1 MVNMKRIYKW
11 YINLSKR
18 LKDSFVISV
27 SIVGC
32 ISTFLSIIGISLAD
46 IPCTNIVFNIIIV
59 IVTTF
64 IISFAAYNIIG
75 HLFKDSIDLSI
86 RGNSVTI
93 KHGDIFQE
101 RGYKVI
107 GCDTHFDVRIDDTVI
122 TKSSLHGQLF
132 LNHGIIPD
140 IKTAIEEKATV
151 LRLSIN
157 DKGLFDFPLGTII
170 RYDSQRD
177 RQTYLMIAMINNIE
191 EAGQYKA
198 TTSMADYENML
209 MKMWSGIDATY
220 AANDIVLPILGTG
233 ITRFEDGPKDATSLL
248 RCMLC
253 TLNSSGVTLNSNIK
267 IVIYGDKNDI
277 PLYEFKNV
285 YRMIPSCS
293 K

>member
-1 MVNMKRIYKW
+1 MKRIYKW
-11 YINLSKR
+11 YTNLSKR
-18 LKDSFVISV
+18 LKDSIVISV
-27 SIVGC
+27 SLVGC

-46 IPCTNIVFNIIIV
+46 IPCTNIIINSILVMVAILIITIAAYIV
-59 IVTTF
+59 I
-64 IISFAAYNIIG
+64 G
-75 HLFKDSIDLSI
+75 RLFKDSIELSI

-93 KHGDIFQE
+93 KHGDIFKE
-101 RGYKVI
+101 NGYKII
-107 GCDTHFDVRIDDTVI
+107 GCDSHFDTRVDDIVI

-132 LNHGIIPD
+132 LNHGIIKD
-140 IKTAIEEKATV
+140 INKVVEQKAKV
-151 LRLSIN
+151 LEIPAN
-157 DKGLFDFPLGTII
+157 EKGLYDFPIGTII

-233 ITRFEDGPKDATSLL
+233 ITRFEEGPKDATSLL

>member
-1 MVNMKRIYKW
+1 MKRIYKW
-11 YINLSKR
+11 YTNLSKR

-27 SIVGC
+27 SLVGC

-46 IPCTNIVFNIIIV
+46 IPCTNIIINSILVMVAILIITIAAYIV
-59 IVTTF
+59 I
-64 IISFAAYNIIG
+64 G
-75 HLFKDSIDLSI
+75 RLFKDSIELSI

-93 KHGDIFQE
+93 KHGDIFKE
-101 RGYKVI
+101 NGYKII
-107 GCDTHFDVRIDDTVI
+107 GCDSHFDTRVDDIVI

-132 LNHGIIPD
+132 LNHGIIKD
-140 IKTAIEEKATV
+140 INKVVEQKAKV
-151 LRLSIN
+151 LEIPAN
-157 DKGLFDFPLGTII
+157 EKGLYDFPIGTII

-285 YRMIPSCS
+285 FRMIPSCS

>member
-1 MVNMKRIYKW
+1 MKKIYKW
-11 YINLSKR
+11 YTNLSKR
-18 LKDSFVISV
+18 LKDSLVFSISL
-27 SIVGC
+27 VGC

-46 IPCTNIVFNIIIV
+46 IPYTNIII
-59 IVTTF
+59 
-64 IISFAAYNIIG
+64 NIILVMITLLIITITAYKIIG
-75 HLFKDSIDLSI
+75 QLFKDSIELSI

-101 RGYKVI
+101 SGYKII
-107 GCDTHFDVRIDDTVI
+107 GCDSHFDTRVDDIVI

-132 LNHGIIPD
+132 LNHGIIKD
-140 IKTAIEEKATV
+140 INKVVKQKAKV
-151 LRLSIN
+151 LEIPAN
-157 DKGLFDFPLGTII
+157 EKGLYDFPIGTII

>member
-1 MVNMKRIYKW
+1 MKKIYKW
-11 YINLSKR
+11 YTNLSKR
-18 LKDSFVISV
+18 LKDSLVFSISL
-27 SIVGC
+27 VGC

-46 IPCTNIVFNIIIV
+46 IPYTNIII
-59 IVTTF
+59 
-64 IISFAAYNIIG
+64 NIILVMITLLIITITAYKIIG
-75 HLFKDSIDLSI
+75 QLFKDSIELSI

-101 RGYKVI
+101 SGYKII
-107 GCDTHFDVRIDDTVI
+107 GCDSHFDTRVDDIVI

-132 LNHGIIPD
+132 LNHGIIKD
-140 IKTAIEEKATV
+140 INKVVKQKAKV
-151 LRLSIN
+151 LEIPAN
-157 DKGLFDFPLGTII
+157 EKGLYDFPIGTII

-177 RQTYLMIAMINNIE
+177 SQTYLMIAMINNIE
-191 EAGQYKA
+191 EAGQYKV

>member
-1 MVNMKRIYKW
+1 MKKIYKW
-11 YINLSKR
+11 YTNLSKR
-18 LKDSFVISV
+18 LKDSLVFSISL
-27 SIVGC
+27 VGC

-46 IPCTNIVFNIIIV
+46 IPYTNIII
-59 IVTTF
+59 
-64 IISFAAYNIIG
+64 NIILVMITLLIITITAYKIIG
-75 HLFKDSIDLSI
+75 QLFKDSIELSI

-101 RGYKVI
+101 SGYKII
-107 GCDTHFDVRIDDTVI
+107 GCDSHFDTRVDDIVI

-132 LNHGIIPD
+132 INHGIIKD
-140 IKTAIEEKATV
+140 INKVVEQKAKVIEIPANE
-151 LRLSIN
+151 
-157 DKGLFDFPLGTII
+157 KGLYDFPIGTII

-177 RQTYLMIAMINNIE
+177 RQTYLMIARINNIE
-191 EAGQYKA
+191 EAGQYKV

>member
-1 MVNMKRIYKW
+1 MKKIYKW
-11 YINLSKR
+11 YTNLSKR
-18 LKDSFVISV
+18 LKDSLVFSISL
-27 SIVGC
+27 VGC

-46 IPCTNIVFNIIIV
+46 IPYTNIII
-59 IVTTF
+59 
-64 IISFAAYNIIG
+64 NIILVMITLLIITITAYKIIG
-75 HLFKDSIDLSI
+75 QLFKDSIELSI

-101 RGYKVI
+101 SGYKII
-107 GCDTHFDVRIDDTVI
+107 GCDSHFDTRVDDIVI

-132 LNHGIIPD
+132 LNHGIIKD
-140 IKTAIEEKATV
+140 INKVVEQKAKVIEIPANE
-151 LRLSIN
+151 
-157 DKGLFDFPLGTII
+157 KGLYDFPIGTII

-191 EAGQYKA
+191 EAGQYKV

>member
-1 MVNMKRIYKW
+1 MKKIYKW
-11 YINLSKR
+11 YTNLSKR
-18 LKDSFVISV
+18 LKDSLVFSISL
-27 SIVGC
+27 VGC

-46 IPCTNIVFNIIIV
+46 IPYTNIII
-59 IVTTF
+59 
-64 IISFAAYNIIG
+64 NIILVMITLLIITITAYKIIG
-75 HLFKDSIDLSI
+75 QLFKDSIELSI

-101 RGYKVI
+101 SGYKII
-107 GCDTHFDVRIDDTVI
+107 GCDSHFDTRVDDIVI

-132 LNHGIIPD
+132 LNHGIIKD
-140 IKTAIEEKATV
+140 INKVVKQKAKV
-151 LRLSIN
+151 LEIPAN
-157 DKGLFDFPLGTII
+157 EKGLYDFPIGTII

-191 EAGQYKA
+191 EAGQYKV